1 MIGNSMKTIITF
13 TNENGSYAA
22 SVPRGEMNITEVVS
36 KLLIPVLLAAQ
47 YSRECI
53 EEAMSC

>member
-1 MIGNSMKTIITF
+1 MKTIITF

-22 SVPRGEMNITEVVS
+22 SVPRIEMDCKSVITD
-36 KLLIPVLLAAQ
+36 LLIPVLLAAQ

-53 EEAMSC
+53 EEAMSG